1 MKKSDRLYLRV
12 LHADRP
18 DRPEDMEEIAR
29 LIAKSRIADLAKPPE
44 AHNRGGWALHL
55 IVADRDKIGLAEYL
69 HDNNYRV
76 VI

>member
-1 MKKSDRLYLRV
+1 
-12 LHADRP
+12 
-18 DRPEDMEEIAR
+18 MEEIAR